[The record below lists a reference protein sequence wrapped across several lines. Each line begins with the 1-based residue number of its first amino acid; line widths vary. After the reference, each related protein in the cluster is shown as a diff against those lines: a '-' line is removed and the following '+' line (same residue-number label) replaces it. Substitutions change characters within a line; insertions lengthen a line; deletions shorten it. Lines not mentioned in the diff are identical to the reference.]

1 MARQYFRN
9 ASLVI
14 GLGATQIDLTGLRI
28 RFEVIKNQ
36 LTSRLQNACKVEI
49 FNLSE
54 STREKIKD
62 RGTQVD
68 LRVGYGT
75 ELRSLFC
82 GQLRRAFSTHENTE
96 WITTVYANEEWQTK
110 QNATITRE
118 WAAGVPVVNVIAD
131 LAASFGPAAA
141 GFLIQDTG
149 PLPTLLAPL
158 SLTGSSS
165 TAMDGLAETHGFSWG
180 WVDGRLEIVG
190 SEPNFPDRAVEISAA
205 TGMIGS
211 PIVTD
216 LGIEVVT
223 LLNPALKVHR
233 KIKISSVGAGV
244 KVGLIETRETIP
256 TLHPGTYIIGEI
268 ESVGD
273 THGNDWLSKVKTFR
287 REGAPD

>member
-1 MARQYFRN
+1 MRQYFRN

-28 RFEVIKNQ
+28 RFEVLKNQ
-36 LTSRLQNACKVEI
+36 LTSKLQNACKVEI
-49 FNLSE
+49 FNLKE
-54 STREKIKD
+54 STREKIQE
-62 RGTQVD
+62 RGTQVE
-68 LRVGYGT
+68 LLVGYGN

-96 WITTVYANEEWQTK
+96 WITTVYANEEWQTI
-110 QNATITRE
+110 QNSIVRKE
-118 WAAGVPVVNVIAD
+118 WAAGVPVSKVLED
-131 LAASFGPAAA
+131 LAATFGPAAD
-141 GFLIQDTG
+141 GFLIQDVG
-149 PLPTLLAPL
+149 ALPTILTPL

-165 TAMDGLAETHGFSWG
+165 NSMDVLAETYGFSWG
-180 WVDGRLEIVG
+180 WVDSRLEIVG
-190 SEPNFPDRAVEISAA
+190 SVPNFPDRAVEISAA

-233 KIKISSVGAGV
+233 KIKIKSVGAGV
-244 KVGLIETRETIP
+244 KVGLIETRETVP

-273 THGNDWLSKVKTFR
+273 THGNDWLSKVKTRR